1 MRIIKNTLLAFAF
14 CLISAPSFGQSDKS
28 CSFIKIGTTKYVLNE
43 DFSSEGFDKVL
54 LYIAVITPE
63 YGEMGAFYFADEAD
77 VFDVEGVHRFDFL
90 NTDDILSNA
99 PSISVYLHKMN
110 EEKTRIIR
118 KQVVCESRGKDVLLI
133 LNKMM

>member
-1 MRIIKNTLLAFAF
+1 MLFR
-14 CLISAPSFGQSDKS
+14 S
-28 CSFIKIGTTKYVLNE
+28 
-43 DFSSEGFDKVL
+43 
-54 LYIAVITPE
+54 PE

-77 VFDVEGVHRFDFL
+77 VFDVEGMNRLDFL

-99 PSISVYLHKMN
+99 PSVSVYLHKMN